1 MRNLAAL
8 STAVLSVVVSPMFAT
23 VQVHQLQPSLTSPR
37 PIGTTV
43 VWTATAS
50 DSNPGPLVYQF
61 SAGMDGQ
68 LHVLRDY
75 ALSNTFSFTPVMQ
88 EGVYEVQV
96 IARDPKTGESATLTA
111 NFTARSRVLFGQ
123 PAVNATPNPLVAL
136 YSAPS
141 CPAGSDMAILFFQRG
156 TTDYE
161 RTDWRACN
169 AKASNNFYIA
179 GLRAATTYEM
189 VYQVRT
195 GASIASGPRALSFRT
210 GTPTET
216 FPTITL
222 PIPATSQADPAE
234 KMVLH
239 SFVPSSAPIATDRA
253 GRLLWFYKSAM
264 DGQTNAL
271 LTRLVNH
278 GTLLLLANGPGY
290 AYPNVTSDQI
300 LREIDLAGNTVRE
313 TNASWVSAQL
323 LAMGAGP
330 MTSFSH
336 DAIRLPNGNTVVL
349 GSTEKIFPA
358 GTQGSTAPVD
368 IIGDVIVVLDAN
380 WQVIWFWNA
389 FDSLDINR
397 KAILGETCTPN
408 QPGCPPI
415 LLASIAN
422 DWLHGN
428 SLDYLPSEGNLLYSS
443 RHQDWLIKI
452 DYNNGAGTKNVL
464 WRMGPGGDFTM
475 TSGGPFPWFSHQHNA
490 SFEQNGTSVLTL
502 FDDGNTRVA
511 PPPVGLGPGNSRGQV
526 LNVDQTNMT
535 VSLALNVDLGVY
547 SAALGSAQ
555 RTVNGDHMFQPGTI
569 AGTTDSQTIE
579 VLPDG
584 TQVFNQQ
591 APTSYRSFLLPNLY
605 NPPNN

>member
-8 STAVLSVVVSPMFAT
+8 STAVLSVVASPMFAT

-37 PIGTTV
+37 PVGTTV

-169 AKASNNFYIA
+169 ANASNNFYIA

-195 GASIASGPRALSFRT
+195 GTSIARGPRALSFRT

-216 FPTITL
+216 FPAITL

-253 GRLLWFYKSAM
+253 GRLHPSELALIREGQVVPEDHAPKVPLAEVLSHPQAWAFVVGKSLTDPVWWFFLIWLPDYFN
-264 DGQTNAL
+264 QTRGLNIKESWPHLVTIYSIVTVLSIIGGWAPGAL
-271 LTRLVNH
+271 VRLGWTPNRARKISMLVAACCVIPI
-278 GTLLLLANGPGY
+278 LAATHVGNWTAVVLIG
-290 AYPNVTSDQI
+290 
-300 LREIDLAGNTVRE
+300 LAGAAHQAWSANLYSTVSDMFPKRVV
-313 TNASWVSAQL
+313 ASLTGFGS
-323 LAMGAGP
+323 MFGAGVS
-330 MTSFSH
+330 M
-336 DAIRLPNGNTVVL
+336 L
-349 GSTEKIFPA
+349 
-358 GTQGSTAPVD
+358 
-368 IIGDVIVVLDAN
+368 
-380 WQVIWFWNA
+380 
-389 FDSLDINR
+389 
-397 KAILGETCTPN
+397 
-408 QPGCPPI
+408 PPI
-415 LLASIAN
+415 LTGMLLDHFTKIGNVTGGYAILFGICSFAYVIAYVAMHVLAPRFEPVP
-422 DWLHGN
+422 LRK
-428 SLDYLPSEGNLLYSS
+428 E
-443 RHQDWLIKI
+443 Q
-452 DYNNGAGTKNVL
+452 TVL
-464 WRMGPGGDFTM
+464 
-475 TSGGPFPWFSHQHNA
+475 
-490 SFEQNGTSVLTL
+490 
-502 FDDGNTRVA
+502 
-511 PPPVGLGPGNSRGQV
+511 
-526 LNVDQTNMT
+526 
-535 VSLALNVDLGVY
+535 
-547 SAALGSAQ
+547 
-555 RTVNGDHMFQPGTI
+555 
-569 AGTTDSQTIE
+569 
-579 VLPDG
+579 
-584 TQVFNQQ
+584 
-591 APTSYRSFLLPNLY
+591 
-605 NPPNN
+605 